1 VTVVRH
7 EARRRWLVVAA
18 LVAALCAIPVVIAA
32 LPVARSSLNVQ
43 ELRTRILASARAPY
57 QGLVETRGSLGLPDL
72 PGLSDVTDLLGST
85 TRMRVWYDSSRRW
98 RVDMITETG
107 ERDFYQTREGMS
119 IWDYERNLLT
129 RVLGEP
135 PVRLPQGSDLTPPE
149 LARRLLRVATPRDRV
164 SELSARR
171 VAGVAAAGLRITP
184 GDAATTVGHVDIW
197 ADPATGLPVE
207 LRMTAK
213 GSDLDVLSAR
223 FLDLR
228 QRRPAGSVLAV
239 APAVL
244 TPSIRLSA
252 PDLVSRLAGFALY
265 PLPERLAGRPALP
278 LPYGHRTVRA
288 YGGGFSSFA
297 VLPLPGRFG
306 RRVMRATQDAGA
318 AEVQLK
324 SAQAQGLVIR
334 TPLLTAL
341 IVTDFL
347 RDRTVVL
354 AGPARE
360 NLLVTAA
367 NELLSERP

>member
-1 VTVVRH
+1 
-7 EARRRWLVVAA
+7 VVAA
-18 LVAALCAIPVVIAA
+18 LVAGLCAVPVVIAA
-32 LPVARSSLNVQ
+32 LPVTRSSLNVE
-43 ELRTRILASARAPY
+43 ELRSRILASAPAPY

-98 RVDMITETG
+98 RVDVITETG
-107 ERDFYQTREGMS
+107 ERDFYQTRNGMA
-119 IWDYERNLLT
+119 IWDYERSLLT
-129 RVLGEP
+129 RVFGEP

-149 LARRLLRVATPRDRV
+149 LARRLLRIATPDRV
-164 SELSARR
+164 SELPARR
-171 VAGVAAAGLRITP
+171 IAGVAAAGLRITP
-184 GDAATTVGHVDIW
+184 ADAATTVGHVDIW

-207 LRMTAK
+207 LRLTAK

-228 QRRPAGSVLAV
+228 QRRPAASVLDV
-239 APAVL
+239 APAVQ
-244 TPSIRLSA
+244 TPSIRVSA

-278 LPYGHRTVRA
+278 LSYGHRTVRA

-306 RRVMRATQDAGA
+306 RRVMRAAQDAGA

-324 SAQAQGLVIR
+324 SAQGQGLVIR

-341 IVTDFL
+341 IATDFL

-360 NLLVTAA
+360 DLLVTAA
-367 NELLSERP
+367 NELLSELP